1 MAHLLGHPGC
11 MESLRADLRDLQ
23 AAIADVSSRA
33 GAVRAPSWK
42 FPDQVSCELDV
53 AALLERYRYSPGDP
67 EVSQHGHVL
76 LLELLIDRLLLLLQ
90 TFTGYAEELLSDRAV
105 PLARA
110 LAPGMSAGLTV
121 RRRLPGRRTLHCPPV
136 PRLGPLRRS
145 PRNTACPVFWSQDLL
160 ETLPHPIPCACH
172 RVCSHQPAAPRAV
185 PCPGLPTASP
195 CSQLGHPQDP
205 VPPAPAS
212 RAASTR
218 WAKPSPASAR
228 ARTSPRPSAGSR
240 RWWGTR
246 QGEGPSL
253 LPM

>member
-76 LLELLIDRLLLLLQ
+76 LLELLID
-90 TFTGYAEELLSDRAV
+90 
-105 PLARA
+105 
-110 LAPGMSAGLTV
+110 